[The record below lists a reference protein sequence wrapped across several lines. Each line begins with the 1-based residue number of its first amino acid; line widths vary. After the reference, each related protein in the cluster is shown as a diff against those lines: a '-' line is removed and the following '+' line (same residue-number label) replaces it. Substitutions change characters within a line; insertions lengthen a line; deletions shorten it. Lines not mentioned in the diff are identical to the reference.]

1 MLTFLIALCVL
12 SLLISSAALWY
23 ARRVVREARWAVSYI
38 RSARAEVK
46 TWHDQLTAKPV
57 LLPFPKT
64 RSHPLRI
71 ADTGDTA

>member
-12 SLLISSAALWY
+12 SLLTSTAAFWY

-46 TWHDQLTAKPV
+46 TWHDRLTAEPTI
-57 LLPFPKT
+57 LPFPA
-64 RSHPLRI
+64 RPNVLRI
-71 ADTGDTA
+71 ADTGDRA

>member
-1 MLTFLIALCVL
+1 MLTFLIVSNVL

-23 ARRVVREARWAVSYI
+23 ARRVVREARWAMSYV

-46 TWHDQLTAKPV
+46 TWHDRLTAEPV
-57 LLPFPKT
+57 LLPFPGS
-64 RSHPLRI
+64 RQVLRI